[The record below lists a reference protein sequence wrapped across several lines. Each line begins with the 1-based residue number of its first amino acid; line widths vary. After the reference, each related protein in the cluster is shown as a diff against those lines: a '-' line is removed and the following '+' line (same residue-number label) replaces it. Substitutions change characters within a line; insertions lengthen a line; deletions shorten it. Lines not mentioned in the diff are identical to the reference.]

1 VRVCVCVRQWLKSAE
16 PVTLDTSSLIALRH
30 LAETHSTIFF
40 RPLLACVAADKVN
53 RIVKDLGQLIHLTS
67 VLGGQYILLKSLDL
81 TTVVLSSAPPRSNG
95 ATLGQHALVIEYI
108 LFLGRLRKSDE
119 VGF

>member
-1 VRVCVCVRQWLKSAE
+1 
-16 PVTLDTSSLIALRH
+16 
-30 LAETHSTIFF
+30 
-40 RPLLACVAADKVN
+40 VN